1 MPDKFIS
8 LLMMNHRTKK
18 LHLRIYK
25 RLFLQKKYIAWR
37 FLINRQM
44 PLGLLK

>member
-8 LLMMNHRTKK
+8 LLMMNHKAKK
-18 LHLRIYK
+18 LHVPIYK

-44 PLGLLK
+44 PLEL

>member
-8 LLMMNHRTKK
+8 LLMMNQRTKK
-18 LHLRIYK
+18 LHVPIYK
-25 RLFLQKKYIAWR
+25 RLFLQKINIAWR

-44 PLGLLK
+44 PLER

>member
-1 MPDKFIS
+1 MPDWFIS

-18 LHLRIYK
+18 LHLPIYK
-25 RLFLQKKYIAWR
+25 RLFLQKIYIAWR

-44 PLGLLK
+44 PLEL